1 MSPAAGTPASHDP
14 TSHTPRT
21 GRPEHVSERPRGDEV
36 DTGTSRRP
44 QRTCVAC
51 RRTRDKQDLVRLA
64 RVDDDVVV
72 DWDQTAPGRGS
83 SLCPDLTCVDQ
94 ATARDAAR
102 LRRSLRGGTV
112 DQVLC
117 ALTDITTHLESAQY
131 AKEHNA

>member
-1 MSPAAGTPASHDP
+1 MSPASATTPAGEQ
-14 TSHTPRT
+14 PR
-21 GRPEHVSERPRGDEV
+21 RRAARSRGA
-36 DTGTSRRP
+36 RP

-64 RVDDDVVV
+64 HHDDTVVV

-83 SLCPDLTCVDQ
+83 SLCPDLACVDQ

-102 LRRSLRGGTV
+102 LRASLRGGTI

-117 ALTDITTHLESAQY
+117 ALTDIRTHLESAQHS
-131 AKEHNA
+131 KEHNA

>member
-1 MSPAAGTPASHDP
+1 MSPASATLPAGEP
-14 TSHTPRT
+14 PR
-21 GRPEHVSERPRGDEV
+21 
-36 DTGTSRRP
+36 RRSAHP

-64 RVDDDVVV
+64 RHGDDVVV

-83 SLCPDLTCVDQ
+83 SICPDLDCVEQ

-102 LRRSLRGGTV
+102 LRASLRGGTV

-117 ALTDITTHLESAQY
+117 ALTEIHHHLESAQHS
-131 AKEHNA
+131 KEHNA